1 MQAADTA
8 TIRFDPN
15 GQPQALQRAVAFLKV
30 LGHEGRLELLCHMID
45 GAQSVGALTQALG
58 SSQPAVSQHLMR
70 LRAEG
75 HTISRLD
82 LGGGLGIPYTRS
94 NDAPPVPMDYGHLM
108 RLRAEGLVRTERR
121 GKSVLYSIAA
131 PEMATI
137 IAALRDAFCT
147 PPNAGQGAV

>member
-1 MQAADTA
+1 MPTTDTA

-15 GQPQALQRAVAFLKV
+15 GQPEALRRAVAFLKV

-75 HTISRLD
+75 
-82 LGGGLGIPYTRS
+82 
-94 NDAPPVPMDYGHLM
+94 
-108 RLRAEGLVRTERR
+108 LVRTERR
-121 GKSVLYSIAA
+121 GKTVLYSIVA
-131 PEMATI
+131 PEMATVLS
-137 IAALRDAFCT
+137 ALRDAFCT
-147 PPNAGQGAV
+147 VPSTTSLGVV

>member
-58 SSQPAVSQHLMR
+58 SSQPTVSQ
-70 LRAEG
+70 
-75 HTISRLD
+75 
-82 LGGGLGIPYTRS
+82 
-94 NDAPPVPMDYGHLM
+94 HLM

-147 PPNAGQGAV
+147 PANTGQGAV

>member
-75 HTISRLD
+75 LESFRLD
-82 LGGGLGIPYTRS
+82 YADDSSVAAALNEALTRTGGTL
-94 NDAPPVPMDYGHLM
+94 DAVFNNGAFACPGAVEDLPTDA
-108 RLRAEGLVRTERR
+108 LRAIFETNLFE
-121 GKSVLYSIAA
+121 
-131 PEMATI
+131 
-137 IAALRDAFCT
+137 
-147 PPNAGQGAV
+147 

>member
-70 LRAEG
+70 LRAALCAASLCFIPSQPPRWPRSSQRCAMPFA
-75 HTISRLD
+75 HHPTRAKARFSWA
-82 LGGGLGIPYTRS
+82 GLGS
-94 NDAPPVPMDYGHLM
+94 
-108 RLRAEGLVRTERR
+108 
-121 GKSVLYSIAA
+121 KSRPRFDPKGIE
-131 PEMATI
+131 PE
-137 IAALRDAFCT
+137 
-147 PPNAGQGAV
+147 P

>member
-75 HTISRLD
+75 
-82 LGGGLGIPYTRS
+82 
-94 NDAPPVPMDYGHLM
+94 
-108 RLRAEGLVRTERR
+108 LVRTERR
-121 GKSVLYSIAA
+121 GKSVFYSIAA
-131 PEMATI
+131 PELATI

>member
-1 MQAADTA
+1 MPATDTA

-15 GQPQALQRAVAFLKV
+15 GQPEALRRAVAFLKV

-75 HTISRLD
+75 
-82 LGGGLGIPYTRS
+82 
-94 NDAPPVPMDYGHLM
+94 
-108 RLRAEGLVRTERR
+108 LVRTERR
-121 GKSVLYSIAA
+121 GKTVLYSIAA
-131 PEMATI
+131 PEMATVLS
-137 IAALRDAFCT
+137 ALRDAFCT
-147 PPNAGQGAV
+147 VPSTTSLGVV